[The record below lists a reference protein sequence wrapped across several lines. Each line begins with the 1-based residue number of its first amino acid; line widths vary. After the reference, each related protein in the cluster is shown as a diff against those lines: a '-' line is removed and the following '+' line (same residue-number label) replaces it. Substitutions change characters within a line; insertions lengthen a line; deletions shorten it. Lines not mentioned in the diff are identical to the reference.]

1 MSSVSG
7 LKVDY
12 STGFVGIGT
21 TLPNTAFQIRTN
33 TTTPGTIID
42 QVGTGAILDIRDA
55 GSSKV
60 IVDANGNV
68 GIGTTLPTAKLEIF
82 GELKSSKYLFS
93 GFRTNEYLPTV
104 SATGL
109 YVPYYAVYNNGS
121 SYWKNNN
128 YYEVP
133 VSGFYFIAY
142 NYMCYGSTGDLYSKI
157 QTMDTNGNIVRV
169 SDNYYR
175 SGSGGY
181 DSLGLT
187 FILYASTGERIYIW
201 ANRYPSGTSW
211 LHASHGNI
219 CIYLLN

>member
-60 IVDANGNV
+60 IVDGNGNV

-82 GELKSSKYLFS
+82 GEVKSSKYLFS
-93 GFRTNEYLPTV
+93 GFRTSEFYPTV
-104 SATGL
+104 STTGL
-109 YVPYYAVYNNGS
+109 YVPYYAINGS
-121 SYWKNNN
+121 SYWKNYY

-142 NYMCYGSTGDLYSKI
+142 NYLCYGSTSDLYTFAQI
-157 QTMDTNGNIVRV
+157 RDANGNNLRQT
-169 SDNYYR
+169 DNYYR
-175 SGSGGY
+175 TGSGGY

-187 FILYASTGERIYIW
+187 CILYAYAGERIYIW
-201 ANRYPSGTSW
+201 ANRIPSGTSW
-211 LHASHGNI
+211 LHGNNGNI